1 MADDQT
7 VTTIDL
13 SSCGLRKIASGKVRE
28 IFEIDATTL
37 LFVATDRI
45 SAYDVILANGIP
57 QKGALLT
64 QLSAFWFS
72 LINSKLPHVRTH
84 LISTDIP
91 TSISSDVQQL
101 LERRSM
107 QVRRYKIIPLESIV
121 RGYITGSAWK
131 EYQTSGTVHGIPM
144 PKGLRESER
153 LEKAIWTPST
163 KAEQGEHD
171 ENISPERARAVV
183 GESVAGKVE
192 RASLE
197 VYELVSDLLPWLVIC
212 AVDTD
217 VCRQGSMRKN
227 AGLSS
232 RIQSSSLGSMRRRVR
247 LCWWMRC
254 LRRIVR
260 GFGPRISMKWDEDK
274 RVMIRYVN
282 PICT

>member
-1 MADDQT
+1 MANDQT

-13 SSCGLRKIASGKVRE
+13 SSCGLKKVASGKVRE

-45 SAYDVILANGIP
+45 SAYDVILANGVP

-72 LINSKLPHVRTH
+72 LINSKLPHIRTH

-91 TSISSDVQQL
+91 PSISSETRQL

-131 EYQTSGTVHGIPM
+131 EYQSHGTVHGIQM
-144 PKGLRESER
+144 PNGLRESER
-153 LEKAIWTPST
+153 LEKPIWTPST

-171 ENISPERARAVV
+171 ENISPERAREAV
-183 GESVAGKVE
+183 GESVAEKVE

-197 VYELVSDLLPWLVIC
+197 VYELVSDLLLRLGFAWVMLMCVGKE
-212 AVDTD
+212 
-217 VCRQGSMRKN
+217 VCRRT
-227 AGLSS
+227 
-232 RIQSSSLGSMRRRVR
+232 RHYHRRHEVRVWAR
-247 LCWWMRC
+247 
-254 LRRIVR
+254 
-260 GFGPRISMKWDEDK
+260 
-274 RVMIRYVN
+274 
-282 PICT
+282 

>member
-7 VTTIDL
+7 VTTMDL
-13 SSCGLRKIASGKVRE
+13 SSSDLKKIASGKVRE
-28 IFEIDATTL
+28 IFELDSTTL

-72 LINSKLPHVRTH
+72 LIASKLPHIRTH
-84 LISTDIP
+84 LVSTDIP
-91 TSISSDVQQL
+91 TSISSDVRQL

-153 LEKAIWTPST
+153 LEKPIWTPST

-171 ENISPERARAVV
+171 ENISPERAREIV
-183 GESVAGKVE
+183 GEEVTGKVE

-197 VYELVSDLLPWLVIC
+197 IYELVCYLP
-212 AVDTD
+212 
-217 VCRQGSMRKN
+217 
-227 AGLSS
+227 
-232 RIQSSSLGSMRRRVR
+232 SL
-247 LCWWMRC
+247 
-254 LRRIVR
+254 
-260 GFGPRISMKWDEDK
+260 
-274 RVMIRYVN
+274 
-282 PICT
+282 CT